1 MDFFDKIMEL
11 PLLRVFQP
19 QYKKYKE
26 PLLYLLFGTLTTLV
40 SILTFAFFTFVFD
53 ISELTSNVLSW
64 ILSVAFAY
72 ITNRI
77 WVFDAKTKNFA
88 ELLRQIVS
96 FFGSRLLTLGI
107 EEALMLI
114 FVIWLGFGSMI
125 IKIIAQVIVIALN
138 YFISK
143 LWIFKKRIK

>member
-1 MDFFDKIMEL
+1 MDFFDRIMTL
-11 PLLRVFQP
+11 PLLRLFQP
-19 QYKKYKE
+19 QYKKNKE
-26 PLLYLLFGTLTTLV
+26 PLLYLLFGTLTTIV

-53 ISELTSNVLSW
+53 INELTSNVLSW

-72 ITNRI
+72 ISNKI
-77 WVFDAKTKNFA
+77 WVFDAKTKTFA

-107 EEALMLI
+107 EELIMLI
-114 FVIWLGFGSMI
+114 FVIWLDFGSMI

-138 YFISK
+138 YFTSK